1 MGKDSVAP
9 KDYSEE
15 DKKKWDSLYEK
26 KSWSANYPF
35 SVNHVT
41 KFIEFAENS
50 GGFEIC

>member
-1 MGKDSVAP
+1 MLLLTIIL
-9 KDYSEE
+9 
-15 DKKKWDSLYEK
+15 KKIKRNGIVLYEK